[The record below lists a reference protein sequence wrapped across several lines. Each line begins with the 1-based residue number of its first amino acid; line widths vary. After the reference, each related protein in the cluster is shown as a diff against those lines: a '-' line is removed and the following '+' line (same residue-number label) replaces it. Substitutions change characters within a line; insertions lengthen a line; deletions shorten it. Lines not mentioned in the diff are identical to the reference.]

1 MFSLIRR
8 SARRLP
14 FVFVIGFNKTGTTSL
29 HEFFERNGFP
39 AIHWDHGR
47 LARRMMLNCLDDRL
61 ILDGYDRRFRVFSDM
76 VAQTRSLRL
85 EANAFFRILDRDY
98 PGSFFLHNTRRL
110 EDWIRSRSAKTF
122 GRYGGC
128 TNLELEMQILN
139 TSDPRQAIDSWTRE
153 REEHAAS
160 VRRYFAGR
168 ANFLEIDIA
177 DPQLPVKLS
186 QWLGM
191 TLDPRHW
198 RRIETNRKAS

>member
-8 SARRLP
+8 PPRHLP

-29 HEFFERNGFP
+29 HEFFRRNGFP

-47 LARRMMLNCLDDRL
+47 LARRMMLNCLDDRR
-61 ILDGYDRRFRVFSDM
+61 ILDGYDHRYRVFSDM

-85 EANAFFRILDRDY
+85 EANACFRILDRDY
-98 PGSFFLHNTRRL
+98 PGSFFLHNTRPL

-128 TNLELEMQILN
+128 TNLELEMQVLN
-139 TSDPRQAIDSWTRE
+139 TTEPQEAIDSWVRQ

-160 VRRYFAGR
+160 VRRYFSGR
-168 ANFLEIDIA
+168 ANFLDIDIS
-177 DPQLPVKLS
+177 DPELPAKLAH
-186 QWLGM
+186 WLGM
-191 TLDPRHW
+191 QLDPRHW
-198 RRIETNRKAS
+198 QRIVTNRKAS